1 MDTHRD
7 HPELHY
13 LVGNAGVCL
22 AEGLRCAHGDTAVDV
37 EFHGT
42 PCKPD
47 ALPAA
52 VDALIPRCGFT
63 HIVGSVLAQIRHHE
77 GDAAAELF
85 RDQVRLAE
93 SMALHELQQP

>member
-13 LVGNAGVCL
+13 LVGNAGTGL
-22 AEGLRCAHGDTAVDV
+22 AHGLSCAHGDTAVAV
-37 EFHGT
+37 EFHGE
-42 PCKPD
+42 PCKPG
-47 ALPAA
+47 ALPASI
-52 VDALIPRCGFT
+52 DTLIPRCGFA

-77 GDAAAELF
+77 GEAAVDLF

-93 SMALHELQQP
+93 SMALHKLQQL